1 MNPPALLMLT
11 ALAATAAGCGP
22 ESRSSG
28 QPDSA
33 LLAERGA
40 RLAGRLAHPD
50 SDANAPLAQWDVAD
64 PLEEISGLALTS
76 DGRLLAHND
85 SRGIIVE
92 LDYRRGAVVKRFMVG
107 NPPVHGD
114 FEAITMVGDSVALL
128 TSDGVL
134 YRFAEGRDGA
144 SVPYV
149 RQDTGLGEQCEFEG
163 MAYDPSAKALL
174 LACKHAHVKALKDS
188 LVIFRWPLTAGD
200 SGASPTPSHLAVS
213 PATIIGSHD
222 WTELHPS
229 DLTIDP
235 FTGNYVLVAS
245 REQALFEITP
255 TGTLVF
261 ARPLPPGHAQA
272 EGVAI
277 TRDSI
282 LLISDEAHGGPAL
295 LTLYRWRR

>member
-1 MNPPALLMLT
+1 MSSIALLALT

-22 ESRSSG
+22 ESRPNG

-33 LLAERGA
+33 LLAERGT
-40 RLAGRLAHPD
+40 RLAQRLAHPD

-64 PLEEISGLALTS
+64 PLQEISGLALTS

-85 SRGIIVE
+85 SRGIVVQ

-107 NPPVHGD
+107 NPTVHGD
-114 FEAITMVGDSVALL
+114 FEAITTMGDSIILL

-149 RQDTGLGEQCEFEG
+149 RQDTGLGDQCEFEG
-163 MAYDPSAKALL
+163 MAYDPSAKVLL
-174 LACKHAHVKALKDS
+174 LACKHAHAKALKDS
-188 LVIFRWPLTAGD
+188 LVIFRWPVATDD
-200 SGASPTPSHLAVS
+200 SAASPAPSHLAVS
-213 PATIIGSHD
+213 RAAIIGSND
-222 WTELHPS
+222 WSELHPS

-235 FTGNYVLVAS
+235 FTGNYVLVAA

-255 TGTLVF
+255 TGALVF
-261 ARPLPPGHAQA
+261 SRPLPPGHAQA

-282 LLISDEAHGGPAL
+282 LMISDEAHGGPAL
-295 LTLYRWRR
+295 LTLYRWTR

>member
-1 MNPPALLMLT
+1 MLT
-11 ALAATAAGCGP
+11 LTVLAATVAGCGP

-33 LLAERGA
+33 LLAERGS
-40 RLAGRLAHPD
+40 RLAQRLAHPD
-50 SDANAPLAQWDVAD
+50 SDANAPLAQWDVAA
-64 PLEEISGLALTS
+64 PLQEISGLALTA

-85 SRGIIVE
+85 SRGIVVQ

-107 NPPVHGD
+107 DPPVHGD
-114 FEAITMVGDSVALL
+114 FEAITTMGDSIVLL

-163 MAYDPSAKALL
+163 MAYDPSAKVLL
-174 LACKHAHVKALKDS
+174 LACKHAHTKALKDS
-188 LVIFRWPLTAGD
+188 LVIFRWPATTGDTTAGQ
-200 SGASPTPSHLAVS
+200 PVSHLAV
-213 PATIIGSHD
+213 ARAAVTGAND
-222 WTELHPS
+222 WPELHPS

-235 FTGNYVLVAS
+235 FTGNYVLVAA
-245 REQALFEITP
+245 REQALIEITP
-255 TGTLVF
+255 TGALVF

-272 EGVAI
+272 EGLAI

-295 LTLYRWRR
+295 LTLYRWTR